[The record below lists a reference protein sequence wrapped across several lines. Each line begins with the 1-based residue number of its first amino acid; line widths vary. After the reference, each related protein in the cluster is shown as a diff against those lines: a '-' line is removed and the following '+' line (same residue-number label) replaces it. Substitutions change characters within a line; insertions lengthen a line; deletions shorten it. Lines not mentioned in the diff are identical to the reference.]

1 MARHLSEDEIAD
13 ALFERG
19 SPARRE
25 HLQACSDCAGRL
37 AVASEGLTVA
47 REAEVPEP
55 SPLYWEAFRRQ
66 VDRRIGAEGAPPR
79 RAWLVP
85 LATAAA
91 IAVLAVPFLRPP
103 ATDPPKPA
111 SLPSWSSLPPAEE
124 DDGLAVL
131 RAVSLADSDLLSVR
145 ESRGMDD
152 VLTDLSDDE
161 TVALTEALRRELKA
175 DRL

>member
-25 HLQACSDCAGRL
+25 HLEACSDCATLL
-37 AVASEGLTVA
+37 AVASEGLALA

-55 SPLYWEAFRRQ
+55 SPLYWEVFRRQ
-66 VDRRIGAEGAPPR
+66 VDRRIGGEGVPRR

-85 LATAAA
+85 LGAAAA
-91 IAVLAVPFLRPP
+91 IAVLAVPLLRPR
-103 ATDPPKPA
+103 ATEPPRPA
-111 SLPSWSSLPPAEE
+111 SLPSWSSLPPSEE

-131 RAVSLADSDLLSVR
+131 R
-145 ESRGMDD
+145 
-152 VLTDLSDDE
+152 
-161 TVALTEALRRELKA
+161 
-175 DRL
+175 